1 MGKKEKGKTKDQLI
15 AELKETRRELA
26 KLKGFEEKCRVLFE
40 RFLIC
45 VFLLDFKGRFL
56 DANRGAL
63 DLIGYRREDLKSLD
77 LSVLLDRRQLSRAYR
92 CIENIRTQ
100 TRERKP
106 AFYRVKK
113 ATGERILVKAE
124 ASLMFKHGKPIA
136 IIGIARDITEE
147 RRARTAYE
155 ESERKYQRIFET
167 LFDVYYRTDKNGIV
181 TEISPS
187 VRIQGGYE
195 PEEVIGRPVSEFYQ
209 DPEDRER
216 FLRRL
221 EEKGRVNDYELK
233 LIAKDGRGIDVSVNA
248 QLLLDARGRPRG
260 VEGIIRNI
268 SERKRAEQ
276 ALRESEEKFRTMVEH
291 SLQGIIIVQDYR
303 IVYANRAFSRIA
315 GYSPSELLALPPEKV
330 RELIHP
336 EDRAMVWKRFALRI
350 SGKRVP
356 SRYEYRGIR
365 KDGRTIWL
373 EMRASRILYGGR
385 PAVQGAVIDITER
398 KKAEEKIHA
407 ALKEKEVML
416 REIHHRVK
424 NNMQLVLSLLRIQSR
439 VTDDPKTA
447 ALFTQSE
454 MRIRSMA
461 LIHEALYRSEDLA
474 HIDFSDYIEH
484 LSTHLMNVYKKDLGR
499 ITIEQ
504 KAPGIILDVNT
515 AIPCGLILSELLTN
529 ALKHAFPGKRSGR
542 ITIRMSRNKQGEHT
556 LQIKDDGI
564 GLPPDFDPESAETLG
579 FQLVRGLVRQ
589 IRGKFRIK
597 REKGTEILIRF

>member
-15 AELKETRRELA
+15 AELKETRHELA
-26 KLKGFEEKCRVLFE
+26 KLKEFEEKCRVLFE
-40 RFLIC
+40 RSLIC

-77 LSVLLDRRQLSRAYR
+77 LSVLLDKRQLSRAYR

-124 ASLMFKHGKPIA
+124 ASLMFKHGKPFA

-155 ESERKYQRIFET
+155 ESERKYQQIFET

-303 IVYANRAFSRIA
+303 IVYANRAFS
-315 GYSPSELLALPPEKV
+315 
-330 RELIHP
+330 
-336 EDRAMVWKRFALRI
+336 
-350 SGKRVP
+350 
-356 SRYEYRGIR
+356 
-365 KDGRTIWL
+365 
-373 EMRASRILYGGR
+373 
-385 PAVQGAVIDITER
+385 
-398 KKAEEKIHA
+398 
-407 ALKEKEVML
+407 
-416 REIHHRVK
+416 
-424 NNMQLVLSLLRIQSR
+424 
-439 VTDDPKTA
+439 
-447 ALFTQSE
+447 
-454 MRIRSMA
+454 
-461 LIHEALYRSEDLA
+461 
-474 HIDFSDYIEH
+474 
-484 LSTHLMNVYKKDLGR
+484 
-499 ITIEQ
+499 
-504 KAPGIILDVNT
+504 
-515 AIPCGLILSELLTN
+515 
-529 ALKHAFPGKRSGR
+529 
-542 ITIRMSRNKQGEHT
+542 
-556 LQIKDDGI
+556 
-564 GLPPDFDPESAETLG
+564 
-579 FQLVRGLVRQ
+579 
-589 IRGKFRIK
+589 
-597 REKGTEILIRF
+597 